1 MKKPRKVAIEA
12 ARGLGTLS
20 RNGVNKW
27 VNDYETQITLA
38 PAKNAIKKSVTSE
51 EKRFC
56 NRCDNEVAE
65 SELKEYRYQCFEC
78 DEDLY
83 TIETH
88 SKDTAQIHQCED
100 SSDKPTAESLTD
112 HEMQVW
118 LEKKGHKLYDPS
130 IDNNTDMEELH
141 KLGVSYGFEFN
152 PDTYLW
158 SK

>member
-1 MKKPRKVAIEA
+1 MRKPRKVAIEA

-27 VNDYETQITLA
+27 INDYETPIALE
-38 PAKNAIKKSVTSE
+38 PAKNAIKKPETKE

-56 NRCDNEVAE
+56 NRCDNEVAD

-83 TIETH
+83 TIETY
-88 SKDTAQIHQCED
+88 SKDTTQINQSEE
-100 SSDKPTAESLTD
+100 SPEKSLTD

-118 LEKKGHKLYDPS
+118 LEQKGHKLYEPT
-130 IDNNTDMEELH
+130 IDNDTDMEELH